1 MSNAELIKAERCA
14 VHLDKIPRLA
24 ASAKE
29 ELRKRG
35 VNNAFLAIVAEI
47 EKEARH
53 IREYIEND
61 EKDDE
66 GKKGQ

>member
-29 ELRKRG
+29 ELRERG
-35 VNNAFLAIVAEI
+35 ANVAFLVLIAEI

-53 IREYIEND
+53 IREYIENN
-61 EKDDE
+61 EKDDRD
-66 GKKGQ
+66 KKG